1 VPNLSLVDI
10 DAIRHDNERGVERRG
25 IQCRVR
31 HTKCRIRNI
40 DRGTHVNAYCNP
52 DQIVIEK
59 AVPWETASQSKG
71 DAPIL
76 EFRNAEPMFLSCTLA
91 FGDCS
96 SQANVYE
103 AHVEALTALTLI
115 ATAASF
121 EKKRPPLCLFTWGT
135 AFPPFKGVIESLTTT
150 YTDFLDDGTPIR
162 AVCELRMRQASK
174 LRVKAR
180 KRKRATSG
188 G

>member
-1 VPNLSLVDI
+1 MPNLSLVDI

-115 ATAASF
+115 ATAAKTKTYRANSPSAPFWSHGLRVSSRSF
-121 EKKRPPLCLFTWGT
+121 SVVVRGSVKRAKSPRGRRARAWRRAGRPTARRPP
-135 AFPPFKGVIESLTTT
+135 
-150 YTDFLDDGTPIR
+150 
-162 AVCELRMRQASK
+162 
-174 LRVKAR
+174 
-180 KRKRATSG
+180 
-188 G
+188 